1 VLARSRV
8 AHWARHWPLAFLGLA
23 ALLFL
28 RADPENW
35 PLGPRS
41 FWTELRR
48 GRSTRAPG
56 IRLVDSG
63 ARELRLGRASGTDH
77 VAACAVR
84 TSIDM
89 RNGRALLLTHSHS
102 LANVKEE
109 LLAGLSHIPLA
120 ILAVIAGWA
129 RWLEL
134 RLPPD
139 QRRIPAWIWPLSFVL
154 IGIVLLNYRES

>member
-1 VLARSRV
+1 
-8 AHWARHWPLAFLGLA
+8 
-23 ALLFL
+23 
-28 RADPENW
+28 
-35 PLGPRS
+35 
-41 FWTELRR
+41 
-48 GRSTRAPG
+48 
-56 IRLVDSG
+56 
-63 ARELRLGRASGTDH
+63 
-77 VAACAVR
+77 
-84 TSIDM
+84 M